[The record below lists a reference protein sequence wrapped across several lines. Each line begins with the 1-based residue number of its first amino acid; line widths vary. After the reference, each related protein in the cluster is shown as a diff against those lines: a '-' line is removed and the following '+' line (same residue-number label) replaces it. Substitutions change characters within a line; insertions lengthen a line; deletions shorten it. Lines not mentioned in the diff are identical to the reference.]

1 MGRSLAAGAAF
12 AGASTCGDDKTGRST
27 RAPHGGS
34 GFRFGLRV
42 GRKDDG
48 GASGGDGSR
57 SLHGTLHRRAVPRSY
72 RWLDRSG
79 PELRS
84 ILETNEHALTLAD
97 ELDRERRESSSPAA
111 VASYPN
117 VTVPAGWVHGLPISD
132 PGAGEAGVRRD
143 ASRPLKNTS
152 AACAVASCRE
162 PVSVMLVQAC
172 AEMIG

>member
-1 MGRSLAAGAAF
+1 MGELQEGMEAGRYTARSIVELYLDRIDA
-12 AGASTCGDDKTGRST
+12 
-27 RAPHGGS
+27 
-34 GFRFGLRV
+34 
-42 GRKDDG
+42 
-48 GASGGDGSR
+48 
-57 SLHGTLHRRAVPRSY
+57 
-72 RWLDRSG
+72 LDRSG

-111 VASYPN
+111 VAGYPN

-152 AACAVASCRE
+152 AACAAASCRE